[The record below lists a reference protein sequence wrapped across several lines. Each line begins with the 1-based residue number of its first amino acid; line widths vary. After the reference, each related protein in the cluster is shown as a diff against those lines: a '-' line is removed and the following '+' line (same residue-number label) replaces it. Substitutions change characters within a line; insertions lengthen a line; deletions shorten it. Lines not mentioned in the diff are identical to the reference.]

1 MRINFTKFHDLFQKR
16 VLLELGTKELTNFAT
31 LSRKSRAKVR
41 SIRWPKVEAFIDC
54 VNFRADATIQYGNDQ
69 QREFHLSLETK
80 PNEYID
86 KDEEE
91 DFYTV
96 NGQVFKMSL
105 LARLWTMCGESLED
119 SINKRFGAVC
129 IYFLTHFNVIHTLK
143 VAVGTQM
150 PRYFDPRIICIVR
163 YENITTEDE
172 DNEFG
177 IYDSW
182 SVFKKLYDVVY
193 NDLNSDFP
201 SGNSTENRKGFSV
214 IHRETYGIEENTILN
229 FSGETGV
236 FYNTR
241 FSRKEITDF
250 VTAWLNGESNITGSL
265 IFSQSKG
272 IHLDTFEISFSFK
285 NFNKQRGPELRFP
298 LPEEITRFCE
308 ESGVWTDLRLA
319 NFFGAEEVHD
329 KNWYILRPKPPRY
342 QRQSFVHVVT
352 DTKNVEELNEISGN
366 EDVELPADLPVLDES
381 SGIESFQPQE

>member
-150 PRYFDPRIICIVR
+150 PRYFDPRITCIVR

-201 SGNSTENRKGFSV
+201 SGNSTENR
-214 IHRETYGIEENTILN
+214 
-229 FSGETGV
+229 
-236 FYNTR
+236 
-241 FSRKEITDF
+241 
-250 VTAWLNGESNITGSL
+250 
-265 IFSQSKG
+265 
-272 IHLDTFEISFSFK
+272 
-285 NFNKQRGPELRFP
+285 
-298 LPEEITRFCE
+298 
-308 ESGVWTDLRLA
+308 LA
-319 NFFGAEEVHD
+319 NFFGAEEVHV